1 MQFSEK
7 IIQARKNKGMSQEA
21 LAEKIGVSRQAVSKW
36 ETGEAKPD
44 LDKLVALCQEL
55 ELSMDQLCLGR
66 EASPPPTPE
75 RKTDKNR
82 LWVLL
87 AAIASLV
94 AGILLGVLLFGTLTD
109 VDSSTTQPDPGN
121 NLSDIS
127 VADASLDGKGGG
139 ALSVSLMLSR
149 EVPNM
154 QLRLFVVENHAG
166 GNWTELTALA
176 ADGVYQAEYRHTG
189 HYNVDF
195 VAVVTLGN
203 ERVNLPLFR
212 VEGDGGSFSWESL
225 WEK

>member
-1 MQFSEK
+1 MAFCEK
-7 IIQARKNKGMSQEA
+7 IIQARKKKELSQEA

-44 LDKLVALCQEL
+44 LDKLIALCQEL

-75 RKTDKNR
+75 RKADRNR

-87 AAIASLV
+87 AAIASLAV
-94 AGILLGVLLFGTLTD
+94 GILLGVLLFGTLTD
-109 VDSSTTQPDPGN
+109 VDSGTTQPDPGN
-121 NLSDIS
+121 DLSGIS
-127 VADASLDGKGGG
+127 VADASLDGKGSG

-154 QLRLFVVENHAG
+154 QLRLFVLDNYAG
-166 GNWTELTALA
+166 GSRTELTALA
-176 ADGVYQAEYRHTG
+176 ADGVYQAEYRHAG
-189 HYNVDF
+189 HYNVEF

-212 VEGDGGSFSWESL
+212 VKGDGNTFTWESL